1 MVMTP
6 TPRNMPTRRAQTPVT
21 RYGRP
26 IDPQGE
32 DPSPH
37 HLSVT
42 DSTVAKVG
50 SHRGDSW
57 VRDENGLS
65 VTIGESHG
73 R

>member
-1 MVMTP
+1 MVNHTP
-6 TPRNMPTRRAQTPVT
+6 TPADMPRHSIP
-21 RYGRP
+21 
-26 IDPQGE
+26 PQGE
-32 DPSPH
+32 EPSPH
-37 HLSVT
+37 RHSGT